1 MKQRLLVAA
10 LGVPLLLAILLLAPV
25 WATALLAALLSAVGC
40 YELMRAAGGTE
51 WKLLA
56 AMPAFAFAL
65 ALAWADV
72 WELGEAAAPAAFIA
86 VVYALASAVVTHGR
100 AHRLSFA
107 TVMAGIFSAV
117 LLPAAFACLAR
128 LRAVSPA
135 LALTPFIGAFMSD
148 TGAFFAGRAFGKHK
162 LAPAVSPHKTV
173 EGSVGGFIGS
183 VAGMLIFHYA
193 ARAAVQEGV
202 IAGGGSARAAVHLDI
217 GVLTAV
223 LLGLA
228 GSLLGQLGDLS
239 FSVIKREFG
248 IKDYGR
254 LFLEHGGVLDRFD
267 SVLFVAPAYWLMF
280 TFIFN

>member
-117 LLPAAFACLAR
+117 LLPAA
-128 LRAVSPA
+128 
-135 LALTPFIGAFMSD
+135 T
-148 TGAFFAGRAFGKHK
+148 
-162 LAPAVSPHKTV
+162 
-173 EGSVGGFIGS
+173 
-183 VAGMLIFHYA
+183 
-193 ARAAVQEGV
+193 
-202 IAGGGSARAAVHLDI
+202 SARQTRSCWPRSTPSA
-217 GVLTAV
+217 
-223 LLGLA
+223 
-228 GSLLGQLGDLS
+228 
-239 FSVIKREFG
+239 
-248 IKDYGR
+248 
-254 LFLEHGGVLDRFD
+254 
-267 SVLFVAPAYWLMF
+267 SVLQRSRMF
-280 TFIFN
+280 RPTWCSATLPSAKWSRASP

>member
-56 AMPAFAFAL
+56 AMPVFAFAL
-65 ALAWADV
+65 ALAYADV

-183 VAGMLIFHYA
+183 VAGMLIFHFA
-193 ARAAVQEGV
+193 
-202 IAGGGSARAAVHLDI
+202 ARAAVHLDI
-217 GVLTAV
+217 GVPVAV

>member
-1 MKQRLLVAA
+1 M
-10 LGVPLLLAILLLAPV
+10 
-25 WATALLAALLSAVGC
+25 
-40 YELMRAAGGTE
+40 
-51 WKLLA
+51 
-56 AMPAFAFAL
+56 
-65 ALAWADV
+65 

-193 ARAAVQEGV
+193 ARAAV
-202 IAGGGSARAAVHLDI
+202 HLDI

-223 LLGLA
+223 LLGLGGQPA
-228 GSLLGQLGDLS
+228 GGSWGTSASPSSSASSASRTTAASSWSTGACSTALTACSSWRRPTG
-239 FSVIKREFG
+239 
-248 IKDYGR
+248 
-254 LFLEHGGVLDRFD
+254 
-267 SVLFVAPAYWLMF
+267 
-280 TFIFN
+280 